1 MFSVEIGGFWHYML
15 KAFLE
20 FLAILAFLAM
30 IAFATRPPHPTI
42 PTCLALR
49 LNWPRHS
56 GLPWSDPISG
66 KYLQVQTMQWYLIT
80 RWGVRGQCNTI
91 TPPSAEPTR
100 PLANLFITLIV
111 LMASVQALNT
121 RGSTNWV
128 HIVLN
133 RFHTW
138 VHSWLSKKKS
148 PRESIMAGSWLRISL
163 FNTMA
168 VLKATSGLRTIES
181 PPKSNLRYSLVFVG
195 LGASSG

>member
-1 MFSVEIGGFWHYML
+1 MFAVEIGGFWHYML
-15 KAFLE
+15 KVFLE

-91 TPPSAEPTR
+91 TPPSAEPSR

-111 LMASVQALNT
+111 LMASVQAMNT
-121 RGSTNWV
+121 RGSTNRV

-133 RFHTW
+133 RFHKW
-138 VHSWLSKKKS
+138 VHAWLSKKVSKRVNNGRQLT
-148 PRESIMAGSWLRISL
+148 PHI
-163 FNTMA
+163 
-168 VLKATSGLRTIES
+168 
-181 PPKSNLRYSLVFVG
+181 FVQHHG
-195 LGASSG
+195 CAQGYVWSQDNRVPTKIQSERQSCFCRASSG